1 MMTKIVSMAC
11 ILSTLTLFSGCA
23 AFLEER
29 SYIDEMDRDSDG
41 FFVAGRDFPVMNG
54 DTGEAFRSRE
64 EIQKRTPASKRSKA
78 RESERLSLESELRDK
93 LAEQDEEVLRVY
105 NRDSQ
110 YLESDS
116 ERLYYLSMSGRERT
130 EYINT
135 KIQDMS
141 DDETLKKNSR
151 EFLKRRS
158 VRTQEIAE
166 GMSKDDVMNLWGK
179 PTKVEVAGHPKFE
192 NERWSFAEGGQ
203 VKRIYFEGG
212 KVQGWSLDF

>member
-1 MMTKIVSMAC
+1 MLKKIMAIGC
-11 ILSTLTLFSGCA
+11 IFSTLTLFSGCA
-23 AFLEER
+23 ALLEER

-54 DTGEAFRSRE
+54 DSGEAFRSRE

-78 RESERLSLESELRDK
+78 REDERLSLEKELRDK
-93 LAEQDEEVLRVY
+93 LSEQDEEVLRAY
-105 NRDSQ
+105 QRDGQ

-116 ERLYYLSMSGRERT
+116 ERLYYLSMNGEERT
-130 EYINT
+130 NYINT

-141 DDETLKKNSR
+141 DEEAFKKNSR

-166 GMSKDDVMNLWGK
+166 GMSKNEVVELWGK